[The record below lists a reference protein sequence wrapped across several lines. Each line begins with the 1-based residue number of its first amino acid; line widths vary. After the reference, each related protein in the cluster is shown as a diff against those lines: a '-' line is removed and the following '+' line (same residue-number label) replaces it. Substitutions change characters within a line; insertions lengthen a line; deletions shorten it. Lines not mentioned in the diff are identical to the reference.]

1 MEFIKNTLVMATI
14 GGCCMGSFFF
24 AGEYSQKT
32 EAVKWLSQKYTT
44 EKAKADS
51 LANQVSNL
59 SKRLEKQ
66 SETIVKLQSKVPA
79 KK

>member
-1 MEFIKNTLVMATI
+1 MEFVKNTLVMATI
-14 GGCCMGSFFF
+14 GGCCMVSFFF
-24 AGEYSQKT
+24 AGEYSNKA

-66 SETIVKLQSKVPA
+66 SETIVKLQGRIP

>member
-1 MEFIKNTLVMATI
+1 MATI
-14 GGCCMGSFFF
+14 GGCCMVSFFF
-24 AGEYSQKT
+24 AGEYSNKA

-66 SETIVKLQSKVPA
+66 SETIVKLQGRIP